1 MWTTPKDR
9 SPSEMWT
16 ATIADQ
22 TNKETFDVRQRRPRA
37 AALDKSLRRN
47 WQVSDAKFKPILA
60 DSGGGAAP
68 PKVDAPHDTGER
80 G

>member
-1 MWTTPKDR
+1 
-9 SPSEMWT
+9 
-16 ATIADQ
+16 
-22 TNKETFDVRQRRPRA
+22 VRQRQPRA
-37 AALDKSLRRN
+37 AALDKMQTRSSGRN

>member
-1 MWTTPKDR
+1 
-9 SPSEMWT
+9 
-16 ATIADQ
+16 
-22 TNKETFDVRQRRPRA
+22 VRQRRPRA
-37 AALDKSLRRN
+37 AALDKSLGRN